1 VCKERTESF
10 FLTEEQVKNLEQT
23 LREHGFADLI
33 EKDAMRTNAWLN
45 RHATCSRNY
54 CLAKKGSSG
63 TCRFGILKRRTDCT
77 VCSELMPDPDDRSK
91 VVGLRGA
98 AISGP
103 VKTTD
108 EKWKNWPLTPDIR
121 IRAAQ
126 SHSQVASL

>member
-1 VCKERTESF
+1 
-10 FLTEEQVKNLEQT
+10 
-23 LREHGFADLI
+23 
-33 EKDAMRTNAWLN
+33 
-45 RHATCSRNY
+45 
-54 CLAKKGSSG
+54 
-63 TCRFGILKRRTDCT
+63 
-77 VCSELMPDPDDRSK
+77 MPDPDDRSK